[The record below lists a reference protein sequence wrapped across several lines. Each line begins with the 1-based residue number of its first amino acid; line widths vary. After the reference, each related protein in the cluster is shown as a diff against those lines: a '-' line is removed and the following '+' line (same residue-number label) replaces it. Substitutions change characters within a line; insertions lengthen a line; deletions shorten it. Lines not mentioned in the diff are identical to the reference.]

1 MSAEAM
7 RAETKRLIA
16 AAIQENMV
24 EMVGR
29 TGETAEQ
36 LRIFQGTVMGL
47 RIAVNIVDTAYKNL
61 GN

>member
-1 MSAEAM
+1 M
-7 RAETKRLIA
+7 RAEMKNLLA
-16 AAIQENMV
+16 AAIQQNMV
-24 EMVGR
+24 DMADR
-29 TGETAEQ
+29 TGDTAEQ